1 MGFFDSINKAVQS
14 VVQPVQ
20 RLGTRAV
27 RLATTNP
34 VVAPILRTYERKVP
48 APVRSFVNPR
58 LNPLSKF
65 HDIAG
70 ANAFLFAPNEQT
82 SAALYLTSLINP
94 LTGTIAGLSQLGGDT
109 PIDPA
114 ARGRSM
120 RTSPNRDRLAAAY
133 SRGYAPALLSRY
145 PAASQ
150 PGFVAPGQFTIKQPP
165 SPPPP
170 AATGDSRT
178 FDSSSSNPVD
188 RNTVQQGVSLPRS
201 PRIPSEVSPI
211 PMAAYQAAVTTGV
224 ASDTVAPADL
234 YRAQEY
240 YGNLLGQ
247 SGELVQRLKNVGG
260 AAGMTDEALAAWAK
274 QNPDLA
280 YREMYKREKRVR
292 DLQAAAEP
300 TGVAF
305 SGTLGG
311 EQLGQLF

>member
-1 MGFFDSINKAVQS
+1 MGFFDSINKAVQG

-20 RLGTRAV
+20 RLGSQAV

-48 APVRSFVNPR
+48 APVRSFINPR

-70 ANAFLFAPNEQT
+70 ANALLFAPNEET
-82 SAALYLTSLINP
+82 ANALYWSSVVNP
-94 LTGTIAGLSQLGGDT
+94 IAGTVAGLSQLGGDT
-109 PIDPA
+109 PIDQET
-114 ARGRSM
+114 ARGRAL
-120 RTSPNRDRLAAAY
+120 RASPNKDRLAAAY
-133 SRGYAPALLSRY
+133 SRAYAPALLSRY

-150 PGFVAPGQFTIKQPP
+150 PGFVAPEPFTTKPRLNAP
-165 SPPPP
+165 SGINESS
-170 AATGDSRT
+170 TSI
-178 FDSSSSNPVD
+178 SSSNPVD
-188 RNTVQQGVSLPRS
+188 QNTTQQGVSLPRS
-201 PRIPSEVSPI
+201 PRIAGEVSPI

-224 ASDTVAPADL
+224 ASGDVAPSDL

-247 SGELVQRLKNVGG
+247 SGELVQRLKNIGG
-260 AAGMTDEALAAWAK
+260 AAGMTDEALSAWAK
-274 QNPDLA
+274 EHPDLA
-280 YREMYKREKRVR
+280 YREMYKREKRLR
-292 DLQAAAEP
+292 DLQAAVEP
-300 TGVAF
+300 TREAL